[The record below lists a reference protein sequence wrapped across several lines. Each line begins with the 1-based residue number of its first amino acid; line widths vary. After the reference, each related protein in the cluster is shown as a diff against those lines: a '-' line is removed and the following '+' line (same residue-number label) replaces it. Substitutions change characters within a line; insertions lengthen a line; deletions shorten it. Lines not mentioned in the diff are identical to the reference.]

1 MSEELD
7 RNGSLTLSNPV
18 AEAILKAAIHRAL
31 NVVEAETRALRDG
44 GGTDLKAF
52 EYRKS
57 QALLDLS
64 RARQSVSS
72 TALGQEI
79 RDLLES
85 LRVSL
90 KDNMQ
95 LLSRHLAA
103 VKEIADLVAQSM
115 LDAESDGT
123 YARPMP
129 ECHHD

>member
-7 RNGSLTLSNPV
+7 RDVSLTVSSPV

-44 GGTDLKAF
+44 GGTDLKSF

-64 RARQSVSS
+64 RARQTVSS
-72 TALGQEI
+72 TGLGQEI
-79 RDLLES
+79 RDLLEN
-85 LRVSL
+85 LRLAL
-90 KDNMQ
+90 KDNLL

-103 VKEIADLVAQSM
+103 VKEIADLVAQNM
-115 LDAESDGT
+115 LDADSDGT
-123 YARPMP
+123 YARPFP
-129 ECHHD
+129 EYLHD

>member
-7 RNGSLTLSNPV
+7 QDMSLTLSNPV
-18 AEAILKAAIHRAL
+18 AEAILKASIHRAL
-31 NVVEAETRALRDG
+31 NVVEAETRALREG
-44 GGTDLKAF
+44 GGTDLKSF

-72 TALGQEI
+72 SALGQEI

-85 LRVSL
+85 LRIAL
-90 KDNMQ
+90 KDNLQ
-95 LLSRHLAA
+95 LLSRHLTA

-115 LDAESDGT
+115 LDADSDGT
-123 YARPMP
+123 YARPFP
-129 ECHHD
+129 EYHHD